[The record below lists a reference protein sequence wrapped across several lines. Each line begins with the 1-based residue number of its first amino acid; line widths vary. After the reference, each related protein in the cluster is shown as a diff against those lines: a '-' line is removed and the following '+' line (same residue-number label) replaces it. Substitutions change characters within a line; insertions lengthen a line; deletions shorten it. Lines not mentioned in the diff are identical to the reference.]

1 MTELFASNIFLVF
14 YGVIFYYVILWSMAK
29 NKKLKQRQA
38 RYDLAESKEMRAIVM
53 ADPQYKF
60 NFKEWLHDNSDEIVI
75 SVMSSMLLISF
86 DTLLVDLI
94 NRKFFPNDP
103 IELGKAIYLCGGV
116 IGDMIYRAISK
127 MRNG

>member
-1 MTELFASNIFLVF
+1 MKELFASNVFLVF

-29 NKKLKQRQA
+29 NKKGKEMRA
-38 RYDLAESKEMRAIVM
+38 RMDLAESKQMKALVA
-53 ADPQYKF
+53 ADPQYQF
-60 NFKEWLHDNSDEIVI
+60 HFKEWAHDNFDEMVI

-94 NRKFFPNDP
+94 NRKYVPDDP